1 MKRYIYIL
9 SSIAIVVGLPLA
21 FKRNNLTLSNKTDDT
36 LVVITPHNESI
47 RIEMDLGFREWYF
60 KKTGRTVSID
70 WRVPG
75 STGDIIRYINAMYLN
90 AFRVYWTN
98 TLNKKW
104 TPEVQEGFVSKHPE
118 STIGREAREQFLKS
132 NVGCGVDIFF
142 GGGVIE
148 YKKEAEMGN
157 LVPSGVVAA
166 HPETFSEDCI
176 PLNLAG
182 DILWEPA
189 GRWIGTSL
197 YSFGIMYNTDRVR
210 DLELVRDPIQWN
222 DLTSPKLFRQI
233 AMVDPMQSSIVI
245 KCLEMML
252 QQQMKFVR
260 SEILSTTHAN
270 ELSEEQLHRVLNEGW
285 MRGLKMI
292 QKIMANSRYFT
303 DNSVTTV
310 WDVSMGNCAV
320 GIVVDFYGRHQREVN
335 ASRGATNRLRFVLP
349 KGGSCISPDPI
360 AMFRGAQNPEIAK
373 AFIEYVVSEEG
384 QDRIGFKI
392 GVPGGPQYYA
402 LHRTPVRKDFY
413 VESKKQYVLSPEMN
427 PFLEDDDFAYQHHWT
442 APAFGAIR
450 MLSKVLFMDP
460 FTELSKAWKAIIE
473 AQNEGRSEQA
483 QKALEVFESLDEISY
498 DWVFEILMPKLK
510 SKNPLVKINLETE
523 LTQNYRQKYLE
534 AYRIAT
540 GQ

>member
-182 DILWEPA
+182 DILWEPHYPVS
-189 GRWIGTSL
+189 GLCI
-197 YSFGIMYNTDRVR
+197 
-210 DLELVRDPIQWN
+210 IQ
-222 DLTSPKLFRQI
+222 
-233 AMVDPMQSSIVI
+233 IV
-245 KCLEMML
+245 
-252 QQQMKFVR
+252 
-260 SEILSTTHAN
+260 
-270 ELSEEQLHRVLNEGW
+270 
-285 MRGLKMI
+285 
-292 QKIMANSRYFT
+292 
-303 DNSVTTV
+303 
-310 WDVSMGNCAV
+310 
-320 GIVVDFYGRHQREVN
+320 
-335 ASRGATNRLRFVLP
+335 
-349 KGGSCISPDPI
+349 
-360 AMFRGAQNPEIAK
+360 
-373 AFIEYVVSEEG
+373 
-384 QDRIGFKI
+384 
-392 GVPGGPQYYA
+392 
-402 LHRTPVRKDFY
+402 
-413 VESKKQYVLSPEMN
+413 
-427 PFLEDDDFAYQHHWT
+427 
-442 APAFGAIR
+442 
-450 MLSKVLFMDP
+450 
-460 FTELSKAWKAIIE
+460 
-473 AQNEGRSEQA
+473 
-483 QKALEVFESLDEISY
+483 
-498 DWVFEILMPKLK
+498 
-510 SKNPLVKINLETE
+510 
-523 LTQNYRQKYLE
+523 
-534 AYRIAT
+534 
-540 GQ
+540 